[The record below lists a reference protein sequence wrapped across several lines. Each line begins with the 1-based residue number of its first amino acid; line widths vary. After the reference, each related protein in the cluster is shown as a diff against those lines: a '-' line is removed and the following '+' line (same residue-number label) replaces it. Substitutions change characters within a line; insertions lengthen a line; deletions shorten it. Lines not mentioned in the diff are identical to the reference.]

1 MTKASELGFVAQA
14 THKMQSSWNNST
26 SFAPATRLTS
36 ALNADA
42 NMGHGF
48 AIVMAHVGTL
58 RPCGAPAPVN

>member
-1 MTKASELGFVAQA
+1 MSCFPLLGITPKQNARMFTPTTDSA
-14 THKMQSSWNNST
+14 
-26 SFAPATRLTS
+26 ATRLTS

>member
-1 MTKASELGFVAQA
+1 MKLQHRAYAHQPN
-14 THKMQSSWNNST
+14 W
-26 SFAPATRLTS
+26 

>member
-1 MTKASELGFVAQA
+1 MLLHHYLFTKK
-14 THKMQSSWNNST
+14 TMQTGKVLSA
-26 SFAPATRLTS
+26 APAFATRLTV

-58 RPCGAPAPVN
+58 RPFGPTAPVN